1 MLKYGFSPQR
11 KWGLGGMY
19 RLAKLT
25 ASQLNDIRKLEAKW
39 KGVVVLAYEKVP
51 EPAALSE
58 EQLRRLQA
66 LEKELGVVL
75 IAYK

>member
-1 MLKYGFSPQR
+1 MGIR
-11 KWGLGGMY
+11 GMY

-25 ASQLNDIRKLEAKW
+25 ATQLNDIRKLEAKW
-39 KGVVVLAYEKVP
+39 KGVVVLAYEKAP
-51 EPAALSE
+51 EPANLSE
-58 EQLRRLQA
+58 EQLRRLQK